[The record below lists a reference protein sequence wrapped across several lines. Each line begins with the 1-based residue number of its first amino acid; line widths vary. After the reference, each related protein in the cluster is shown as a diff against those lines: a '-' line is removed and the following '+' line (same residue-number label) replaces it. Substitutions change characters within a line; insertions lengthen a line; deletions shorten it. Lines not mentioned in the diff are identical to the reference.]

1 MLQPKRTKFRRVQ
14 KSRNR
19 GMAQRGST
27 IAFGSFGLKT
37 LEPAWITSRQIEA
50 SRIAVTR
57 YMKREGKVWIR
68 IFPDKPVTSK
78 PAEVRM
84 GKGKGSVD
92 YYACYVP
99 AGRILLEIDGIS
111 NDIAMEALRSCSFK
125 LPCKTRIIQLP
136 QIVA

>member
-1 MLQPKRTKFRRVQ
+1 MKQSKGRIKNIETNTVNLDFGTYGLTVLESSRISAAQLEAVRRVL
-14 KSRNR
+14 SR
-19 GMAQRGST
+19 
-27 IAFGSFGLKT
+27 K
-37 LEPAWITSRQIEA
+37 
-50 SRIAVTR
+50 
-57 YMKREGKVWIR
+57 MKRMGK
-68 IFPDKPVTSK
+68 IFFRVTADRGVSGK

-84 GKGKGSVD
+84 GRSKGNIE

>member
-1 MLQPKRTKFRRVQ
+1 MLQPKRTKFRKVQ
-14 KSRNR
+14 KGRNR
-19 GMAQRGST
+19 GLAQRGSS

-37 LEPAWITSRQIEA
+37 LEPGWITSRQIEA

-68 IFPDKPVTSK
+68 IFPDKPVTAK

-92 YYACYVP
+92 YWACRVKP
-99 AGRILLEIDGIS
+99 GRVMFEIDGVAE
-111 NDIAMEALRSCSFK
+111 DIAREALRLAAMK
-125 LPCKTRIIQLP
+125 LPIKTR
-136 QIVA
+136 VVVREDW

>member
-1 MLQPKRTKFRRVQ
+1 MKQSKGRIKNIETNTVNLDFGTYGLTVLESSRISAAQLEAVRRVL
-14 KSRNR
+14 SR
-19 GMAQRGST
+19 
-27 IAFGSFGLKT
+27 K
-37 LEPAWITSRQIEA
+37 
-50 SRIAVTR
+50 
-57 YMKREGKVWIR
+57 MKRMGK
-68 IFPDKPVTSK
+68 IFFRVTADRGVSGK

-99 AGRILLEIDGIS
+99 AGRILLEIDGIN

-136 QIVA
+136 QIVT

>member
-1 MLQPKRTKFRRVQ
+1 MKQSKGRIKNIETNTVNLDFGTYGLTVLESSRISAAQLEAVRRVL
-14 KSRNR
+14 SR
-19 GMAQRGST
+19 
-27 IAFGSFGLKT
+27 K
-37 LEPAWITSRQIEA
+37 
-50 SRIAVTR
+50 
-57 YMKREGKVWIR
+57 MKRMGK
-68 IFPDKPVTSK
+68 IFFRVTADRGVSSK

-136 QIVA
+136 QIVT

>member
-1 MLQPKRTKFRRVQ
+1 MKQSKGRIKNIETNTVNLDFGTYGLTVLESSRISAAQLEAVRRVL
-14 KSRNR
+14 SR
-19 GMAQRGST
+19 
-27 IAFGSFGLKT
+27 K
-37 LEPAWITSRQIEA
+37 
-50 SRIAVTR
+50 
-57 YMKREGKVWIR
+57 MKRMGK
-68 IFPDKPVTSK
+68 IFFRVTADRGITGK

-136 QIVA
+136 QIVT

>member
-1 MLQPKRTKFRRVQ
+1 MKQSKGRVKNIETNTVNLDFGTYGLTVLESSRISAAQLEAVRRVL
-14 KSRNR
+14 SR
-19 GMAQRGST
+19 
-27 IAFGSFGLKT
+27 K
-37 LEPAWITSRQIEA
+37 
-50 SRIAVTR
+50 
-57 YMKREGKVWIR
+57 MKRMGK
-68 IFPDKPVTSK
+68 IFFRVTADRGVSGK

-136 QIVA
+136 QIVS

>member
-1 MLQPKRTKFRRVQ
+1 MKQSKGRIKNIETNTVNLDFGTYGLTVLESSRISAAQLEAVRRVL
-14 KSRNR
+14 SR
-19 GMAQRGST
+19 
-27 IAFGSFGLKT
+27 K
-37 LEPAWITSRQIEA
+37 
-50 SRIAVTR
+50 
-57 YMKREGKVWIR
+57 MKRMGK
-68 IFPDKPVTSK
+68 IFFRVTADRGVSGK

>member
-1 MLQPKRTKFRRVQ
+1 MKQSKGRIKNIETNTVNLDFGTYGLTVLESSRISAAQLEAVRRVL
-14 KSRNR
+14 SR
-19 GMAQRGST
+19 
-27 IAFGSFGLKT
+27 K
-37 LEPAWITSRQIEA
+37 
-50 SRIAVTR
+50 
-57 YMKREGKVWIR
+57 MKRMGK
-68 IFPDKPVTSK
+68 IFFRVTADRGVSGK

-84 GKGKGSVD
+84 GKSKGNIE

>member
-1 MLQPKRTKFRRVQ
+1 MKQSKGRIKNIGTYGLTVLESSRISAAQLEAVRRVLAR
-14 KSRNR
+14 K
-19 GMAQRGST
+19 
-27 IAFGSFGLKT
+27 
-37 LEPAWITSRQIEA
+37 
-50 SRIAVTR
+50 
-57 YMKREGKVWIR
+57 MKRMGK
-68 IFPDKPVTSK
+68 IFFRVTADRGVSGK

-84 GKGKGSVD
+84 GKSKGSVA

>member
-1 MLQPKRTKFRRVQ
+1 MKQSKGRIKNIETNTVNLDFGTYGLTVLESSRISAAQLEAVRRVL
-14 KSRNR
+14 SR
-19 GMAQRGST
+19 
-27 IAFGSFGLKT
+27 K
-37 LEPAWITSRQIEA
+37 
-50 SRIAVTR
+50 
-57 YMKREGKVWIR
+57 MKRMGK
-68 IFPDKPVTSK
+68 IFFRVTADRGVTGK

-136 QIVA
+136 QILA

>member
-1 MLQPKRTKFRRVQ
+1 MKQSKGRIKNIETNTVNLDFGTYGLTVLESSRISAAQLEAVRRVL
-14 KSRNR
+14 SR
-19 GMAQRGST
+19 
-27 IAFGSFGLKT
+27 K
-37 LEPAWITSRQIEA
+37 
-50 SRIAVTR
+50 
-57 YMKREGKVWIR
+57 MKRMGK
-68 IFPDKPVTSK
+68 IFFRVTADRGVSAK

-84 GKGKGSVD
+84 GRGKGSVD